1 MKTILL
7 EQMSLF
13 ASKGITEKELINA
26 KRYLLSSFNLRFKST
41 LELASM
47 LNVMQ
52 KSKLGLDFLQKRND
66 YVKKV
71 TLQEVNDA
79 AAKYYKNMP
88 KEVAIGLSK

>member
-1 MKTILL
+1 
-7 EQMSLF
+7 
-13 ASKGITEKELINA
+13 
-26 KRYLLSSFNLRFKST
+26 
-41 LELASM
+41 
-47 LNVMQ
+47 MQ